1 MYKLGNSSS
10 FVLVAFVLGDAE
22 FHAWV
27 VSVVMSYGPSFLL
40 LVFCWVGHPFRYSSG
55 RLVGA
60 IVREGFIQTA
70 MCVRGRRWRLAC
82 WLHFTSFLVDAGCW
96 LHTVVVTSGE
106 GKFWPVLAARLP
118 LVPTL
123 ALGFPVYWIGPWLPH
138 AYFRLLSSPSV
149 PARVLGWLLVG
160 VTHASSHACSRCSSS
175 FLFHVSIPIFFSV
188 LIFGSAAD
196 ENR

>member
-1 MYKLGNSSS
+1 MVRHFCYLCFVGLAILFDTRPEDLLGLSS
-10 FVLVAFVLGDAE
+10 
-22 FHAWV
+22 
-27 VSVVMSYGPSFLL
+27 
-40 LVFCWVGHPFRYSSG
+40 
-55 RLVGA
+55 
-60 IVREGFIQTA
+60 VRDFIQTA

-106 GKFWPVLAARLP
+106 VKFWPVLAARLP